1 MGWSRWYAT
10 KSYLG
15 SALWIVPLIA
25 LVLVSVRKLCE
36 SFESVKGRGLSGS
49 NYL

>member
-1 MGWSRWYAT
+1 MIFPPDLDTAVGE
-10 KSYLG
+10 L
-15 SALWIVPLIA
+15 VP
-25 LVLVSVRKLCE
+25 LVSVRKLCE